1 MDKPISLGMFNVLP
15 HLTPAFFEYSLRLEN
30 YRWDH
35 PYMGA
40 SYAKYFGISVALSP
54 LVRILGLF
62 IVLNLCTYL
71 MNKGGFLPLLSHH
84 IAEVLLMVPCVK
96 NKTPSYLFLGRLD
109 TRARSSS
116 PLVAGGDIGPVDV
129 NLWAWE
135 VVRYKYKFF
144 KAEEHDVSNKE
155 KR

>member
-15 HLTPAFFEYSLRLEN
+15 HLTPAFFEYSLRWEN
-30 YRWDH
+30 YRWNH

-40 SYAKYFGISVALSP
+40 STQNFWDFGRPPSPCTHFGLIHSTKFVYILNEQRGLLTSP
-54 LVRILGLF
+54 L
-62 IVLNLCTYL
+62 T
-71 MNKGGFLPLLSHH
+71 PH
-84 IAEVLLMVPCVK
+84 IADVLLMVPCVK
-96 NKTPSYLFLGRLD
+96 NKTPSYVHVFLGRLD

-144 KAEEHDVSNKE
+144 KAEEHDVSN
-155 KR
+155 